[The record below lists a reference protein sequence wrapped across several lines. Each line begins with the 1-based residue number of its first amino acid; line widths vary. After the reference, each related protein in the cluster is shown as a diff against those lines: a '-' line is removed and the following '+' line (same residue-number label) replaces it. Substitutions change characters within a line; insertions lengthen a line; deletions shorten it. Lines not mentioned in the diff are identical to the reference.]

1 MTLGNEFSIPWS
13 TIETLNSSSSSHPID
28 PSSNISIIKTASVT
42 VGKTKQEQMKHRTTE
57 LALFIYN
64 EYLKNVT
71 PTNYTR
77 SILNEL
83 KSIVD
88 DLNNDLN
95 SKSFQKLKEFLLDK
109 TSLSLYELSSS
120 GLVSSLLKIFHGLL
134 NQTSDEIN
142 LANERA
148 KLFCS
153 IFLSD
158 EQPQAFHI
166 LIRKLVSILESIEK
180 LPLFLYDTPSNYGLQ
195 IFSKRFRFQ
204 LYYQN
209 QQQLFTDRTGK
220 SLKIEPLATVGQLR
234 TFLASMVSKQWYDH
248 PHGHLEFVKRLK
260 SDSRQQFTY
269 VNDFDQNG
277 ILYWIG
283 TNAKTISDYSNPSS
297 TGLVSITCSDNNC
310 SNQQLSEMISHT
322 PRTDDDDGTNND
334 TNRGY
339 SWIMIDLGLF
349 IIPTHFTLRHGTGG
363 FPHWTKTF
371 LFQISKDGI
380 HFIPCEIS
388 LMNETNSSIATWN
401 IKHNF
406 NENSTG
412 FRYIR
417 IHQKSSRHP
426 VCIAGLELYGQVIS
440 AIDLRSSMF

>member
-180 LPLFLYDTPSNYGLQ
+180 LPLFLYDTPSNFGLQ
-195 IFSKRFRFQ
+195 IFSKRFRLQ

-220 SLKIEPLATVGQLR
+220 SLKIEPLATVGQLK
-234 TFLASMVSKQWYDH
+234 TFLASMVKKFFFSNKI
-248 PHGHLEFVKRLK
+248 FV
-260 SDSRQQFTY
+260 F
-269 VNDFDQNG
+269 V
-277 ILYWIG
+277 
-283 TNAKTISDYSNPSS
+283 
-297 TGLVSITCSDNNC
+297 
-310 SNQQLSEMISHT
+310 
-322 PRTDDDDGTNND
+322 
-334 TNRGY
+334 
-339 SWIMIDLGLF
+339 
-349 IIPTHFTLRHGTGG
+349 
-363 FPHWTKTF
+363 
-371 LFQISKDGI
+371 
-380 HFIPCEIS
+380 
-388 LMNETNSSIATWN
+388 
-401 IKHNF
+401 
-406 NENSTG
+406 
-412 FRYIR
+412 
-417 IHQKSSRHP
+417 
-426 VCIAGLELYGQVIS
+426 
-440 AIDLRSSMF
+440 